1 MSSERVKKELYE
13 TAMTGEKALTS
24 LMYVQMTLYAAKS
37 QKTYARVRSEGRARM
52 RHTGLHM
59 NQYLRAAGKDL
70 ESFRNRLKET
80 HLPEELQS
88 KAETFLVQTV
98 HALDVTEKKQM
109 YRRELIGM
117 EEKVKETAEQIEG
130 AAERHAGAWSISHR
144 LDRLCVTSKTVPVRY
159 CGQRSRRTDAD
170 YAKSVDFSKTNCSD
184 KHRLASGLFPSQM

>member
-1 MSSERVKKELYE
+1 MRKALRAGFFLVLRLLNIKHELPSVASERSVAEREECMSSQRVKKELYE

-59 NQYLRAAGKDL
+59 NQYLRAA

-117 EEKVKETAEQIEG
+117 EEKVKETAEQIE
-130 AAERHAGAWSISHR
+130 E
-144 LDRLCVTSKTVPVRY
+144 LL
-159 CGQRSRRTDAD
+159 
-170 YAKSVDFSKTNCSD
+170 KSMRELGV
-184 KHRLASGLFPSQM
+184 

>member
-1 MSSERVKKELYE
+1 MSSQRVKKELYE

-98 HALDVTEKKQM
+98 HALDVKKQM

-117 EEKVKETAEQIEG
+117 EEKVKETAEQIE
-130 AAERHAGAWSISHR
+130 E
-144 LDRLCVTSKTVPVRY
+144 LL
-159 CGQRSRRTDAD
+159 
-170 YAKSVDFSKTNCSD
+170 KSMRELGV
-184 KHRLASGLFPSQM
+184 

>member
-1 MSSERVKKELYE
+1 MSSQRVKKELYE

-117 EEKVKETAEQIEG
+117 EEKVKETAEQIEELLKSMREVG
-130 AAERHAGAWSISHR
+130 VLVSCWQALR
-144 LDRLCVTSKTVPVRY
+144 VPYRVVSS
-159 CGQRSRRTDAD
+159 GEW
-170 YAKSVDFSKTNCSD
+170 AKGNA
-184 KHRLASGLFPSQM
+184 HGGLFKNKMLR

>member
-1 MSSERVKKELYE
+1 MSSQRVKKELYE

-98 HALDVTEKKQM
+98 HVLDVTEKKQM

-117 EEKVKETAEQIEG
+117 EEKVKETAEQIEELLKSMRELHLPALPPAKPSSLSPVPASALHCG
-130 AAERHAGAWSISHR
+130 SSPEGNGILRYPAEFRDI
-144 LDRLCVTSKTVPVRY
+144 
-159 CGQRSRRTDAD
+159 
-170 YAKSVDFSKTNCSD
+170 
-184 KHRLASGLFPSQM
+184 

>member
-1 MSSERVKKELYE
+1 MSSQRVKKELYE

-98 HALDVTEKKQM
+98 HALDVTEKNRCTQGTD
-109 YRRELIGM
+109 RDGRESKGNSR
-117 EEKVKETAEQIEG
+117 TDRG
-130 AAERHAGAWSISHR
+130 AAEKHAGAWSISHR
-144 LDRLCVTSKTVPVRY
+144 LAGS
-159 CGQRSRRTDAD
+159 A
-170 YAKSVDFSKTNCSD
+170 
-184 KHRLASGLFPSQM
+184 

>member
-1 MSSERVKKELYE
+1 MSSQRVKKELYE

-98 HALDVTEKKQM
+98 HVLDVTEKKQM
-109 YRRELIGM
+109 YRGELIGL
-117 EEKVKETAEQIEG
+117 EEKVKE
-130 AAERHAGAWSISHR
+130 SISHR
-144 LDRLCVTSKTVPVRY
+144 LAGS
-159 CGQRSRRTDAD
+159 A
-170 YAKSVDFSKTNCSD
+170 
-184 KHRLASGLFPSQM
+184 

>member
-1 MSSERVKKELYE
+1 MSSQRVKKELYE

-88 KAETFLVQTV
+88 KA
-98 HALDVTEKKQM
+98 DVSLSDGTCAGCDGEKTDVPQGTD
-109 YRRELIGM
+109 RDGRESKGNSR
-117 EEKVKETAEQIEG
+117 TDRG
-130 AAERHAGAWSISHR
+130 AAEKHAGAWSISHR
-144 LDRLCVTSKTVPVRY
+144 LAGS
-159 CGQRSRRTDAD
+159 A
-170 YAKSVDFSKTNCSD
+170 
-184 KHRLASGLFPSQM
+184 

>member
-1 MSSERVKKELYE
+1 MYEQPKSKKRIVRNCNDRRKG
-13 TAMTGEKALTS
+13 TDQPDVCTDDTVCSKKPEK
-24 LMYVQMTLYAAKS
+24 
-37 QKTYARVRSEGRARM
+37 YARVRSEGRARM

-117 EEKVKETAEQIEG
+117 EEKVKETAEQIE
-130 AAERHAGAWSISHR
+130 E
-144 LDRLCVTSKTVPVRY
+144 LL
-159 CGQRSRRTDAD
+159 
-170 YAKSVDFSKTNCSD
+170 KSMRELGV
-184 KHRLASGLFPSQM
+184 

>member
-1 MSSERVKKELYE
+1 MSSQRVKKELYE

-37 QKTYARVRSEGRARM
+37 QKTYARVR
-52 RHTGLHM
+52 
-59 NQYLRAAGKDL
+59 
-70 ESFRNRLKET
+70 SFRNRLKET

-117 EEKVKETAEQIEG
+117 EEKVKETAEQIE
-130 AAERHAGAWSISHR
+130 E
-144 LDRLCVTSKTVPVRY
+144 LL
-159 CGQRSRRTDAD
+159 
-170 YAKSVDFSKTNCSD
+170 KSMRELGV
-184 KHRLASGLFPSQM
+184 

>member
-1 MSSERVKKELYE
+1 MSSQRVKKELYE

-52 RHTGLHM
+52 RHMGLHM

-80 HLPEELQS
+80 HLPLQS

-117 EEKVKETAEQIEG
+117 EEKVKETAEQIE
-130 AAERHAGAWSISHR
+130 E
-144 LDRLCVTSKTVPVRY
+144 LL
-159 CGQRSRRTDAD
+159 
-170 YAKSVDFSKTNCSD
+170 KSMRELGV
-184 KHRLASGLFPSQM
+184 

>member
-1 MSSERVKKELYE
+1 MSSQRVKKELYE

-98 HALDVTEKKQM
+98 HALLDVTEKKQM

-117 EEKVKETAEQIEG
+117 EEKVKETAEQIE
-130 AAERHAGAWSISHR
+130 E
-144 LDRLCVTSKTVPVRY
+144 LL
-159 CGQRSRRTDAD
+159 
-170 YAKSVDFSKTNCSD
+170 KSMRELGV
-184 KHRLASGLFPSQM
+184 